1 MKPEGS
7 FIAVR
12 VIAQHCPELLRGT
25 RRASNPLSELAQLG
39 TALHETLVGEFGS
52 LCAGAKVEV
61 TVGEPAELQPNA
73 GNERPAEPTLN
84 STIALGPREAMM
96 IASLPCRAVL
106 SLVDLALGGSG
117 QDCAMPSG
125 KLPLSAQLMFGRV
138 EKMLVSALSQALG
151 LAGPDA
157 VKLKSAGAAPEA
169 NAPFAGCKRTVLPLQ
184 VKVADADPWELLF
197 AFPGSSVAT
206 VFAGRTQSGS
216 ASPSAP
222 RQMALNP
229 LSAPLGAVPLTLKAV
244 LVDMPVPVSVL
255 SGLQPGMV
263 LPISVAR
270 SVPLMAGDQ
279 VVAHGS
285 VGALDDHAALQ
296 LTRITSIKEK

>member
-25 RRASNPLSELAQLG
+25 RRASDPLSELAGLG
-39 TALHETLVGEFGS
+39 EALHDTLVRELGS

-61 TVGEPAELQPNA
+61 KVGGPAELQPNA
-73 GNERPAEPTLN
+73 GNDKPAEPALN
-84 STIALGPREAMM
+84 SVIALGPREAMM

-106 SLVDLALGGSG
+106 GLVDLALGGSG
-117 QDCAMPSG
+117 RDCAMPSG

-138 EKMLVSALSQALG
+138 EKVLVAALGEALG
-151 LAGPDA
+151 LTGLDA
-157 VKLKSAGAAPEA
+157 VKLKSTGAAPEA
-169 NAPFAGCKRTVLPLQ
+169 NAPFAGCKRTVLPLE

-206 VFAGRTQSGS
+206 VFAGRSQSAGT
-216 ASPSAP
+216 ASPAP

-255 SGLQPGMV
+255 SGLRPGMV
-263 LPISVAR
+263 LPVSVAR
-270 SVPLMAGDQ
+270 SIPLMAGDQ